1 MIFGGSSE
9 QPLHG
14 QRFGETVS
22 WALLLVDDD
31 DDVRDELAAIF
42 EARGFQTISARNG
55 AEALRIAAEQG
66 LKPAVIVLD
75 LLMPVMDGQE
85 FLERQAHAGLLADVP
100 VIVLTA
106 QPDRARRIRKA
117 VHAVLEKPFR
127 LPVLLGMIQDLCGSL
142 RSAPAH

>member
-1 MIFGGSSE
+1 
-9 QPLHG
+9 
-14 QRFGETVS
+14 VS

-42 EARGFQTISARNG
+42 DARGFHTVSARNG
-55 AEALRIAAEQG
+55 ADALRICAEQG

-75 LLMPVMDGQE
+75 LLMPIMDGQE
-85 FLERQAHAGLLADVP
+85 FLERQRHAGLLADVP

-106 QPDRARRIRKA
+106 QPERARRLRRD

-127 LPVLLGMIQDLCGSL
+127 LPVLLRMIQDLCGSL
-142 RSAPAH
+142 RLAPAH